1 MTSHSNRD
9 RSVPDTSIVTFSAI
23 ISPKKYGNTPFLNKD
38 ELFKMRSLLVWFL
51 HLHYFFTAAQV
62 DSSASVVGCPCLF
75 NGDDQEDCVVW
86 GSLDGELHPWSKAD
100 QACLDAYEIKID
112 AEDPSIMCSSTNSF
126 VNGLKNLP
134 SSLSTVKF
142 GLGIPYGGFWEESST
157 NPDIPVLKATI
168 TIDSTTYDCESSES
182 DCYNAMKPYFESD
195 ADGMQEMD
203 DVCEQLENEQR
214 NARELEQSTLRVRI
228 CQEDREG
235 ATIVSEC
242 STMFAD
248 MESDL
253 QTFSTMNCGG
263 FGTGIGS
270 QVPPECEESISENES
285 SAPIHNAKL
294 RLSALSAAAFTGVIS
309 LERLWQ

>member
-1 MTSHSNRD
+1 MN
-9 RSVPDTSIVTFSAI
+9 
-23 ISPKKYGNTPFLNKD
+23 
-38 ELFKMRSLLVWFL
+38 
-51 HLHYFFTAAQV
+51 
-62 DSSASVVGCPCLF
+62 
-75 NGDDQEDCVVW
+75 
-86 GSLDGELHPWSKAD
+86 
-100 QACLDAYEIKID
+100 
-112 AEDPSIMCSSTNSF
+112 
-126 VNGLKNLP
+126 
-134 SSLSTVKF
+134 
-142 GLGIPYGGFWEESST
+142 
-157 NPDIPVLKATI
+157 
-168 TIDSTTYDCESSES
+168 
-182 DCYNAMKPYFESD
+182 NAM
-195 ADGMQEMD
+195 
-203 DVCEQLENEQR
+203 LENW
-214 NARELEQSTLRVRI
+214 NSLVRI

-294 RLSALSAAAFTGVIS
+294 RLSALSAAAFTGVFS